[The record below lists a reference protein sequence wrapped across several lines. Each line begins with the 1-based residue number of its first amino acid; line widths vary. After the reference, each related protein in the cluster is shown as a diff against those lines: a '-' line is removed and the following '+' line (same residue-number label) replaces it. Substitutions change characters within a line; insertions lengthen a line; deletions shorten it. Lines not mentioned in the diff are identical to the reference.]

1 MTQLINSRLLIVV
14 KNISLKCNLINDLIG
29 RALVMLIKNIYIKL
43 TSILMILMK
52 KSRIVRQILNQW

>member
-29 RALVMLIKNIYIKL
+29 PALVMLIKNIYIKL